1 MSAPSRPLQSCA
13 ACGSLGTVSTP
24 TPAATPSDTTVR
36 RPVGDPPGPV
46 SVEELAARR
55 ERLLDESDRLGLDAV
70 VVHGANRSGSAVP
83 WLTCWQV
90 TREAVVVLRRGHR
103 PTLLVGFPNHVPNAR
118 RVARDCE
125 VVGAGERTADSVLDV
140 LRRRGPARR
149 VGVLGPMP
157 HRLWV
162 ALSEGV
168 ELVSMDQ
175 AYVAARLHKTPYELS
190 VLRHAAALTDLSGAA
205 LVEVAV
211 PGATELDLVAAVE
224 AAYAGTGGTNHI
236 HYVAATS
243 MAVPDRCAPAQWPTT
258 RRLESGSVVVFELS
272 TTWGTD
278 YPGQLLRTVTVDAEP
293 TSLYRDL
300 HDTADAALAAIV
312 GLLRPGVLPAELL
325 AAADLVLDAGFT
337 TVDDL
342 VHGFGGG
349 YLPPVLSHRGP
360 PTGVDAAPL
369 EEGMTVV
376 VQPNVCTL
384 DLSAGVQ
391 TGELVEITADG
402 ARSLHSFPSGL
413 LRGGAAL

>member
-1 MSAPSRPLQSCA
+1 VPDA
-13 ACGSLGTVSTP
+13 
-24 TPAATPSDTTVR
+24 
-36 RPVGDPPGPV
+36 
-46 SVEELAARR
+46 ELAARR
-55 ERLLDESDRLGLDAV
+55 ERLLAEADRLGLDAV
-70 VVHGANRSGSAVP
+70 LVYGANRSGSAVP

-90 TREAVVVLRRGHR
+90 TREAAVVLRRGVR
-103 PTLLVGFPNHVPNAR
+103 PGLLVGFPNHVPNAR
-118 RVARDCE
+118 RVARDCD
-125 VVGAGERTADSVLDV
+125 VAGAGVSTAGTVLDV
-140 LRRRGPARR
+140 LRRSSLSPARR
-149 VGVLGPMP
+149 VGVVGAVP
-157 HRLWV
+157 HRLWA
-162 ALSEGV
+162 ALSEGGV
-168 ELVSMDQ
+168 ELVEMDQ
-175 AYVAARLHKTPYELS
+175 AYVAARMHKTPYELA
-190 VLRHAAALTDLSGAA
+190 VLRHAAALTDASGAA
-205 LVEVAV
+205 LVAAAV

-243 MAVPDRCAPAQWPTT
+243 MAAPDRCAPGQWPTT

-293 TSLYRDL
+293 TRLYRDL
-300 HDTADAALAAIV
+300 HDVAVACLDAIV
-312 GLLRPGVLPAELL
+312 ALLRPGVLPVDLL

-360 PTGVDAAPL
+360 PTGADARLL

-376 VQPNVCTL
+376 VQPNVCTP

-391 TGELVEITADG
+391 TGQLFEVTADG
-402 ARSLHSFPSGL
+402 ARSLHRFPSGL
-413 LRGGAAL
+413 LRGGERL